1 MTWPPIIS
9 VLSDRKSD
17 RGIDESPAYPPSV
30 IRKGAVLYAALYYIS
45 DDDKAKVEV
54 TEWIVRSIQKR
65 RNSTSDQ
72 RYVNLAQKLDG
83 ITWGKRSRKNGDFGW
98 LPSIPSWCLKQF
110 REGGELPFGVYTTR
124 LAALKFA
131 KVSLQEEV
139 QYCEAELKRLRQKR
153 ILRNSKRSWRRTR
166 DF

>member
-1 MTWPPIIS
+1 M
-9 VLSDRKSD
+9 KAQ
-17 RGIDESPAYPPSV
+17 AYPPSV
-30 IRKGAVLYAALYYIS
+30 IRKGAVLYAALYYIF

-139 QYCEAELKRLRQKR
+139 QYCEAELKKAQTEEDTQELQEELAENQRLLKAAGAMVKR
-153 ILRNSKRSWRRTR
+153 EQNKKKRG
-166 DF
+166 

>member
-1 MTWPPIIS
+1 M
-9 VLSDRKSD
+9 
-17 RGIDESPAYPPSV
+17 
-30 IRKGAVLYAALYYIS
+30 LYAAVYYIS

-65 RNSTSDQ
+65 RNSTSAQ

-98 LPSIPSWCLKQF
+98 LPSIPSWCLQQF
-110 REGGELPFGVYTTR
+110 REGGELPFGFYTTR

-139 QYCEAELKRLRQKR
+139 QYCEEELKKPQAEEDTLQLQGELVENQRLLKAAGSMVKR
-153 ILRNSKRSWRRTR
+153 EQNKKKGG
-166 DF
+166 

>member
-1 MTWPPIIS
+1 M
-9 VLSDRKSD
+9 KAQ
-17 RGIDESPAYPPSV
+17 AYPSSV
-30 IRKGAVLYAALYYIS
+30 IRKGAVLYAAVYYIS

-65 RNSTSDQ
+65 RNSTSAQ

-98 LPSIPSWCLKQF
+98 LPSIPSWCLQQF
-110 REGGELPFGVYTTR
+110 REGGELPFGFYPTR
-124 LAALKFA
+124 LAALKFE

-139 QYCEAELKRLRQKR
+139 QYCEEELKKPQTEEDTLQLPGELVENQRLMKAAGSMVKR
-153 ILRNSKRSWRRTR
+153 EQNKKKGG
-166 DF
+166 